1 MQARSRSDAAALSS
15 RQRRRRRRAPA
26 ANYSSPSSTLY
37 DNSLITA
44 GAAPAAKGEL

>member
-1 MQARSRSDAAALSS
+1 ML
-15 RQRRRRRRAPA
+15 QRHTAAPA
-26 ANYSSPSSTLY
+26 PPAARARGELHYSSPSSTLY